1 MSPVFF
7 LKLAA
12 LQHWCQ
18 SRLNLFSGLRFIKCL
33 FAPWAK
39 SCRYKNKKY
48 KIIVS
53 SRSLLPAGRNISKT
67 GLQKIRQ
74 CIIIK
79 AQVLCLRSRGVMDL
93 EILWKV
99 ISKPSFLSLHPA
111 PSCDWLA
118 YCFRFRTQSLLCC
131 LSLCFDIP
139 VSCIMKVKLLNH
151 LCACHL
157 N

>member
-1 MSPVFF
+1 MFLYLTFLLYFPKKEALSCWCVTCFF
-7 LKLAA
+7 LKLAV

-18 SRLNLFSGLRFIKCL
+18 SRLNLLAGLRFIKCL

-67 GLQKIRQ
+67 GLQKIMQ
-74 CIIIK
+74 YVTIK
-79 AQVLCLRSRGVMDL
+79 APALYLRSRGVMDL
-93 EILWKV
+93 DILWKV
-99 ISKPSFLSLHPA
+99 ISQPSFLSSHPG

-118 YCFRFRTQSLLCC
+118 YFFRFRTQSLLVG
-131 LSLCFDIP
+131 L
-139 VSCIMKVKLLNH
+139 
-151 LCACHL
+151 
-157 N
+157 